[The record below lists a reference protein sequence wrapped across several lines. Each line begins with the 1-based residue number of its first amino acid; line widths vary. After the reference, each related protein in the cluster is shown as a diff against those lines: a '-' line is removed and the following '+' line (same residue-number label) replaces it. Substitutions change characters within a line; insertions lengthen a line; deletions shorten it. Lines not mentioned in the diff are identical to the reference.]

1 MSEVDMVGI
10 VHTVSPDLEH
20 RSWICRATHINDEY
34 ITTNMGRFST
44 TTRYG
49 VGPANQR
56 IKLVLEGDDSYQTRL
71 DLGVTRG
78 GYWAIQPSG
87 RYGVR
92 IRASLDEGVLPR

>member
-1 MSEVDMVGI
+1 MSEIDVVCI
-10 VHTVSPDLEH
+10 VHTTAADQPH

-56 IKLVLEGDDSYQTRL
+56 IKLVLEGDDSFQTRL

-87 RYGVR
+87 RYGQK

>member
-1 MSEVDMVGI
+1 MVGI

-20 RSWICRATHINDEY
+20 HSWICRATHINDEY

-78 GYWAIQPSG
+78 GYWAISPSG
-87 RYGVR
+87 RYGVK
-92 IRASLDEGVLPR
+92 IRASLDEGNLPK